1 MIYTPDT
8 AGNNGGY
15 DYKFEFKDS
24 LFTGSSPVKEIT
36 LEYKTKVLD
45 TDLNQVQRNFKNV
58 ATIYYSANG
67 KEESKS
73 GEDIYKNPLPP
84 LNKTVTA
91 KVDETG
97 KISYMLDVSL
107 NSMALSGGESVTIAD
122 TLPTDM
128 KLSSSMI
135 TAYFYVRD
143 VAHNTAGKLSDM
155 SYYAGGATIP
165 NIGLQ
170 TSETNGI
177 ASFTIPVTADYIALM
192 NAIDNYSAGTETH
205 IRIEYTT
212 EVTSLEDFAKKDR
225 KPLRILLS

>member
-1 MIYTPDT
+1 
-8 AGNNGGY
+8 
-15 DYKFEFKDS
+15 
-24 LFTGSSPVKEIT
+24 
-36 LEYKTKVLD
+36 
-45 TDLNQVQRNFKNV
+45 
-58 ATIYYSANG
+58 
-67 KEESKS
+67 
-73 GEDIYKNPLPP
+73 
-84 LNKTVTA
+84 
-91 KVDETG
+91 
-97 KISYMLDVSL
+97 MLDVSL

-192 NAIDNYSAGTETH
+192 NAIDYNRCMVYN
-205 IRIEYTT
+205 I
-212 EVTSLEDFAKKDR
+212 
-225 KPLRILLS
+225 LRMG